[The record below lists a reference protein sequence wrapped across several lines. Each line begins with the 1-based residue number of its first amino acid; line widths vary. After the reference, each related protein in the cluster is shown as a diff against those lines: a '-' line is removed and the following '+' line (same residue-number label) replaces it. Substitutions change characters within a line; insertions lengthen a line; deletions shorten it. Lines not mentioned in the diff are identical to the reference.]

1 MNNLSKLTIVF
12 IVITWGISYAL
23 WVSFMFALVGGG
35 VRIPCYFV
43 KVNIAG
49 IYVYLTTR
57 NAGLVGGLFSGGVF
71 SGSSSS

>member
-1 MNNLSKLTIVF
+1 MMNNLSKLIIEFILINWVF
-12 IVITWGISYAL
+12 PISYGYKL
-23 WVSFMFALVGGG
+23 NILFDGFFRL
-35 VRIPCYFV
+35 PCYIV
-43 KVNIAG
+43 KINITG